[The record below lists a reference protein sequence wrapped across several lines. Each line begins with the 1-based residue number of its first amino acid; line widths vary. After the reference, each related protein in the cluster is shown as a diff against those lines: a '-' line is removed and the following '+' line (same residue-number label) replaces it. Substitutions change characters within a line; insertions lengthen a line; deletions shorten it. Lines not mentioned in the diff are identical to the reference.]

1 MSSCRWY
8 EMSSARV
15 RSGCSREMMERLEK
29 GEDVDVIDAEIVS
42 ETTVAGSTA
51 TEQQSASQSE
61 PQPDRTP
68 EPAGS

>member
-1 MSSCRWY
+1 
-8 EMSSARV
+8 
-15 RSGCSREMMERLEK
+15 MERLEK

>member
-1 MSSCRWY
+1 
-8 EMSSARV
+8 
-15 RSGCSREMMERLEK
+15 MERLEK

-61 PQPDRTP
+61 PQPDRAP